1 MTKKTLMQRYNEY
14 LINQNLKE
22 HENKKLKKRIKKLEN
37 DNLLLLDKYD
47 NLHALYVNLLIKSHK
62 LKR

>member
-37 DNLLLLDKYD
+37 DNLLLLDKYYKT
-47 NLHALYVNLLIKSHK
+47 NG
-62 LKR
+62 